1 MAGGFGAIFRA
12 MPSCTVRYSVR
23 LTPKAADARA
33 IDAIGIFSE
42 VRAPDELGMP
52 GRLISRQLNTFSGPA
67 GYSVRDMVTRGN
79 DWTMDVQDRVGPL
92 QWDS

>member
-1 MAGGFGAIFRA
+1 
-12 MPSCTVRYSVR
+12 MPHCTVRYSVR
-23 LTPKAADARA
+23 LTPKAPDARP

-42 VRAPDELGMP
+42 VRAPDEVGLP
-52 GRLISRQLNTFSGPA
+52 GALISRRLNTFSGPA
-67 GYSVRDMVTRGN
+67 GYSIRDMVTRSN